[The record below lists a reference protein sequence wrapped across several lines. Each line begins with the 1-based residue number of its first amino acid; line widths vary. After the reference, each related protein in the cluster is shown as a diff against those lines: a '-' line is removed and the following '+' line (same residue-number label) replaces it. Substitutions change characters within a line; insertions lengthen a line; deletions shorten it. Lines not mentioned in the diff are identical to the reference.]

1 MIRNV
6 LALVLLSL
14 FVGLS
19 GCAVVPGSNITQN
32 QLIDDRAYEADMPR
46 PAVSKITPLVIEQ
59 LRAQQPAAER
69 AVAPQSTHY
78 VYKIGPGDILT
89 VTVWDHPELTT
100 PYGQF
105 NDPEKQGN
113 LVRDDG
119 TFYYPYIG
127 DVVAAGK
134 TTQELRVELMTA
146 LSKYIEAPQ
155 LDVKVAAFR
164 SQRFYLTGAVEKPGT
179 YPITDIPQTV
189 LDAVNLSGGLA
200 ENADLYDITLTRGE
214 QSTVVPLYDMLYRGD
229 MSGNQILA
237 GNDVIHIARNEMR
250 RVFLMGEVIDSQSL
264 PMTYRPLS
272 LTQAL
277 SEVGGIREDRAD
289 GRGIYV
295 IRNSEYE
302 GIINVFQ
309 LDVSEAWAF
318 ALGDQFI
325 LEPRDVVYVSAA
337 PITRW
342 NRFVSNLLPSLQG
355 LFNLDRIGS
364 N

>member
-1 MIRNV
+1 VIRNV

-32 QLIDDRAYEADMPR
+32 QLIDDRASEADMPR

-59 LRAQQPAAER
+59 LRAQQPDAAK

-134 TTQELRVELMTA
+134 TTQELRVELMTS
-146 LSKYIEAPQ
+146 LSEYIEAPQ

-179 YPITDIPQTV
+179 YPITDIPQTI

-200 ENADLYDITLTRGE
+200 ENADVYDVTLTRGDH
-214 QSTVVPLYDMLYRGD
+214 SSVVPLYNMLYLGD
-229 MSGNQILA
+229 MSGNQVLA
-237 GNDVIHIARNEMR
+237 GDDVIHVARNEMR
-250 RVFLMGEVIDSQSL
+250 RVFLMGEVIDSQAL
-264 PMTYRPLS
+264 PMTYRHLRNPQLR
-272 LTQAL
+272 
-277 SEVGGIREDRAD
+277 V
-289 GRGIYV
+289 RGHH
-295 IRNSEYE
+295 
-302 GIINVFQ
+302 Q
-309 LDVSEAWAF
+309 C
-318 ALGDQFI
+318 
-325 LEPRDVVYVSAA
+325 
-337 PITRW
+337 
-342 NRFVSNLLPSLQG
+342 LPA
-355 LFNLDRIGS
+355 
-364 N
+364 